1 MVEGSVIVQDARQDR
16 AWRRARAREERASRT
31 GAGDLPWYVVQVMTG
46 RESRL
51 RELICREA
59 GPEVLIECF
68 IPSFEVQKKI
78 RGTWRVERARLFPG
92 YVFVV
97 TGDIEEL
104 KLRLRRVP
112 EFARLLT
119 VGESFVALEASE
131 RAWLAAFTTADDR
144 VIPMSMGAVEGDR
157 IVVTQGPLMGR
168 EGWIVRVNRRKSLA
182 FIQVEMFGRKIETKI
197 GLGIV
202 RKQACSSDEEQ
213 RHTKR
218 A

>member
-1 MVEGSVIVQDARQDR
+1 MVDGSVRSQDARQDR
-16 AWRRARAREERASRT
+16 AWRRARAREELAPRS

-46 RESRL
+46 RESHL
-51 RELICREA
+51 RELICREV
-59 GPEVLIECF
+59 GPEVLSECF
-68 IPSFEVQKKI
+68 IPSFEVQKKV
-78 RGTWRVERARLFPG
+78 RGAWRIERVRLFPG

-104 KLRLRRVP
+104 KQRLRRVP
-112 EFARLLT
+112 EFVRLLT

-131 RAWLAAFTTADDR
+131 RAWLASFTAAGER

-157 IVVTQGPLMGR
+157 IVVTRGPLMGH

-182 FIQVEMFGRKIETKI
+182 FIQVEMFGRRIETKI

-202 RKQACSSDEEQ
+202 RKQACSSGEEQ
-213 RHTKR
+213 RHTES

>member
-1 MVEGSVIVQDARQDR
+1 MADGSVRSQDARQDR
-16 AWRRARAREERASRT
+16 AWRRARAREELAPRS

-46 RESRL
+46 RESHL
-51 RELICREA
+51 RELIRREV
-59 GPEVLIECF
+59 GPEVLSECF
-68 IPSFEVQKKI
+68 IPSFEVQKKV
-78 RGTWRVERARLFPG
+78 RGAWRIERARLFPG

-112 EFARLLT
+112 EFVRLLT

-131 RAWLAAFTTADDR
+131 RAWLASFTAAGER

-157 IVVTQGPLMGR
+157 IVVTRGPLMGH

-182 FIQVEMFGRKIETKI
+182 FIQVEVFGRRIETKI

-202 RKQACSSDEEQ
+202 RKQACSSGEEQ
-213 RHTKR
+213 RHTES

>member
-1 MVEGSVIVQDARQDR
+1 MVEGSVISQDARQDR
-16 AWRRARAREERASRT
+16 ARRRARARKELAPRS

-46 RESRL
+46 RERRV
-51 RELICREA
+51 RELICREV
-59 GPEVLIECF
+59 GPEVLNECF
-68 IPSFEVQKKI
+68 IPSFEVQKKT
-78 RGTWRVERARLFPG
+78 RGAWRIERARLFPG

-97 TGDIEEL
+97 SGDIEEL
-104 KLRLRRVP
+104 KQRLRRVP

-131 RAWLAAFTTADDR
+131 RAWLASFTAAGER

-157 IVVTQGPLMGR
+157 IVVTQGPLMGH
-168 EGWIVRVNRRKSLA
+168 EGWIARVNRRKSLA

>member
-1 MVEGSVIVQDARQDR
+1 MVEGSVAEADARQNR
-16 AWRRARAREERASRT
+16 ARRRAQAREELATRP

-46 RESRL
+46 RESHL
-51 RELICREA
+51 RELICREV
-59 GPEVLIECF
+59 GREVLSECF

-78 RGTWRVERARLFPG
+78 RGAWRTVRSTLFPG

-97 TGDIEEL
+97 TGDIEAL
-104 KLRLRRVP
+104 KHRLRQVP
-112 EFARLLT
+112 AFARLLT

-131 RAWLAAFTTADDR
+131 RAWLAAFTAAGER
-144 VIPMSMGAVEGDR
+144 VIPMSVGVVEGDR
-157 IVVTQGPLMGR
+157 IVVTRGPLMGH
-168 EGWIVRVNRRKSLA
+168 EGWIVNVNRRKSLA

-202 RKQACSSDEEQ
+202 RKQACSSGKEQ